1 MSEET
6 WVRMT
11 GAGGLRGR
19 LLGVDGRIDAA
30 EPWTRAELDDGRRL
44 LVPTEQLEKREDG
57 LYHLRVPLVDL
68 GLEPP
73 DQTRFSLPVIQ
84 EELEVGRRVVE
95 TGRVRIAK
103 SVTEK
108 VETVDQPLLHEH
120 VEIDRV
126 PVGRVVEAAPPIR
139 YEDDTMI
146 IPLVEE
152 VLVVEK
158 RLVLREEL
166 RVRRR
171 QDIVHRPQQIT
182 LRREDLTWDR
192 EQVENP
198 PNGGGNPLAGVPKSP
213 TGD

>member
-1 MSEET
+1 MSHET

-11 GAGGLRGR
+11 GEGGLRGR
-19 LLGVDGRIDAA
+19 LVAVDGRIDPA

-44 LVPTEQLEKREDG
+44 LVPTEHLVWRDDG
-57 LYHLRVPLVDL
+57 LYHLRVPLVEL

-73 DQTRFSLPVIQ
+73 DETRFSLPVIQ

-95 TGRVRIAK
+95 TGRVRIART
-103 SVTEK
+103 VTETI
-108 VETVDQPLLHEH
+108 ETVDQPLLHEF

-126 PVGRVVEAAPPIR
+126 PVGRVVESPPPVR
-139 YEDDTMI
+139 YEDDTMV
-146 IPLVEE
+146 IPMVEE

-171 QDIVHRPQQIT
+171 QETVHRPRQVT

-192 EQVENP
+192 QDAESP
-198 PNGGGNPLAGVPKSP
+198 PKGGGNPLP
-213 TGD
+213 